1 VPYFTIE
8 DFKAGLD
15 VRRSR
20 FTSVAGTLQKLVN
33 AHITRG
39 GDIEKRKAFVDITP
53 AFNGAALRDLAS
65 TKRIA
70 ADSGGLIA
78 VGSQGPSAV
87 NLPPGM
93 RYLSLPHP
101 FNAGANLTSIAS
113 WTLFG
118 GKLYIAV
125 NYSDGSQYHFYDG
138 TLVYD
143 WGAGVITSN
152 VVNDVGVA
160 SVLRDMI
167 NAGGVYKASN
177 GGPVVFT
184 NVVTIT
190 GPSGVDYV
198 TIGSDAN
205 KVGGVDDQE
214 LLVSVTGPPVISSP
228 EARAVASF
236 SVTAGVEG
244 VGNQLTQVAV
254 IRAGVTTNLL
264 ASPVAF
270 RADPRVTAGDIA
282 SAINAGYATH
292 KHNSFAQLGI
302 VFIYAPYG
310 AGDAA
315 NGGVLELTSAGQFV
329 MSNGVLTITGGS
341 ASPGVNKI
349 DQVRVG
355 GKAVTSGAVDWI
367 TSNDQTAINLA
378 SNIQAFA
385 SVPKIVAAAIGSSVY
400 VSRQVVRSNMASD
413 ILTVDTSGDVTVNI
427 VTVETPGDPPGTEP
441 PTGDGGGDGDGDG
454 TGTTTPN
461 PRDREPPMPRI
472 GVPDR

>member
-20 FTSVAGTLQKLVN
+20 FTSVPGTLQKLVN

-39 GDIEKRKAFVDITP
+39 GDIERRKAFVDISP
-53 AFNGAALRDLAS
+53 PFDGSALRNLGAV
-65 TKRIA
+65 KCMA
-70 ADSGGLIA
+70 ADVHGL
-78 VGSQGPSAV
+78 VGIGDVGPSAT
-87 NLPPGM
+87 NLPVGM
-93 RYLSLPHP
+93 RYLSLKHP
-101 FNAGANLTSIAS
+101 YNAAANMTDVQS

-118 GKLYIAV
+118 GELYVVA
-125 NYSDGSQYHFYDG
+125 NYDDGSQIHWYAG
-138 TLVYD
+138 SRVYD
-143 WGAGVITSN
+143 WGAGEVTADLPNNIA
-152 VVNDVGVA
+152 VA
-160 SVLRDMI
+160 AYLRDMI
-167 NAGGVYKASN
+167 NADGVYSASN

-184 NVVTIT
+184 NVITIT
-190 GPSGVDYV
+190 GAPGEDYIIKG
-198 TIGSDAN
+198 TDQN
-205 KVGGVDDQE
+205 KVGGVDDQN
-214 LLVSVTGPPVISSP
+214 LLVGVVAPPVSSTT

-236 SVTAGVEG
+236 SVTAGVEAA
-244 VGNQLTQVAV
+244 GNQISQVAV
-254 IRAGVTTNLL
+254 IIAGVTTNLL
-264 ASPVAF
+264 SAPVPF
-270 RADPRVTAGDIA
+270 RVNARVTAADVA
-282 SAINAGYATH
+282 AAINGGYSTH
-292 KHNSFAQLGI
+292 KYNSFADLGI
-302 VFIYAPYG
+302 VYIYAPYG
-310 AGDAA
+310 AGDSA
-315 NGGVLELTSAGQFV
+315 NGGVIEITSAGQCV
-329 MSNGVLTITGGS
+329 MSNGVMTITGGS

-378 SNIQAFA
+378 NNIQAFA

-400 VSRQVVRSNMASD
+400 VSRQVVRSDMASD

-441 PTGDGGGDGDGDG
+441 PTGDGGGDGDG
-454 TGTTTPN
+454 TGSTTPN